1 MFEFELQRFDDEG
14 ADQGESADVPQEGG
28 EEEPLPEELSG
39 LPEDIARETLA
50 EWKASQ
56 SQEGTQSAQET
67 QETQETPKPQ
77 TEESVPY
84 ARFKE
89 KVDEANRLKAQLAEY
104 QRQMQQQ
111 PAQFQPLPAPQ
122 PPPLQQPQQPQMRIT
137 PEIAKKIEAAITA
150 EAKLMCGLSE
160 KELKELE
167 FADDDDAKLIQWNQS
182 KALARGK
189 VFAAIQQ
196 AQFEQRQQAQ
206 QAFAAQQQ
214 YAAAQQAA
222 SQFCN
227 DFAQKELATEPNIQ
241 AIQNF
246 AANEFFEQL
255 SPIEKQLVAVSFAHV
270 ERQIASP
277 AEMYTVKNY
286 YERAKAAFLAKANGA
301 KRQTQ
306 TAAQRAAGLPRSD
319 QLKGGSENTGG
330 KLTVSEIEKLLAGD
344 FTQIDPKK
352 QRQML
357 GLS

>member
-1 MFEFELQRFDDEG
+1 MFEFDLQRFDDDG

-28 EEEPLPEELSG
+28 EEEPLPEELNG
-39 LPEDIARETLA
+39 LPEDIARETFN

-56 SQEGTQSAQET
+56 SQEDTQGAQEA
-67 QETQETPKPQ
+67 QEPPKPQ

-89 KVDEANRLKAQLAEY
+89 KVDEANQLKAQLAEY
-104 QRQMQQQ
+104 QRRMQQQ
-111 PAQFQPLPAPQ
+111 PAQPPPQ
-122 PPPLQQPQQPQMRIT
+122 PRPQQPPAQPQMKIT
-137 PEIAKKIEAAITA
+137 PEIAKKINEAVDA

-160 KELKELE
+160 EELQDLE
-167 FADDDDAKLIQWNQS
+167 FADADDPKLIQWNQS

-196 AQFEQRQQAQ
+196 AQFEQRQREQ
-206 QAFAAQQQ
+206 QTFIAQQQ
-214 YAAAQQAA
+214 FVIAQQAA
-222 SQFCN
+222 SQLCN

-246 AANEFFEQL
+246 AANEFFTQL
-255 SPIEKQLVAVSFAHV
+255 SPVEKDIIAASYKKV

-277 AEMYTVKNY
+277 TEMYTVKNY
-286 YERAKAAFLAKANGA
+286 YERAKAAFYAKSNGA
-301 KRQTQ
+301 KRQAQGATQ
-306 TAAQRAAGLPRSD
+306 RSQQAAALPRSD

-330 KLTVSEIEKLLAGD
+330 QLTASEIEKLLQGD
-344 FTQIDPKK
+344 FTKIDPKK
-352 QRQML
+352 RKIML

>member
-1 MFEFELQRFDDEG
+1 MFEFDLQRFDDDG

-28 EEEPLPEELSG
+28 EEEPLPEELNG
-39 LPEDIARETLA
+39 LPEDIARETFD

-56 SQEGTQSAQET
+56 SQDDAQEA
-67 QETQETPKPQ
+67 QKPQ

-84 ARFKE
+84 VRFKE
-89 KVDEANRLKAQLAEY
+89 KVDEANQLKAQLAEY
-104 QRQMQQQ
+104 QRRMQQQ
-111 PAQFQPLPAPQ
+111 PAQPPPQ
-122 PPPLQQPQQPQMRIT
+122 PRPQQPAQPQMRIT
-137 PEIAKKIEAAITA
+137 PEIAQKINAAVDA

-160 KELKELE
+160 EELKDLQ
-167 FADDDDAKLIQWNQS
+167 FADDDDPKLIQWNQS

-196 AQFEQRQQAQ
+196 AQFEQRQREQ
-206 QAFAAQQQ
+206 QAFIAQQQ
-214 YAAAQQAA
+214 FVAAQQAA

-255 SPIEKQLVAVSFAHV
+255 SPVEKRLVAESFVHV

-277 AEMYTVKNY
+277 AEMYTIKNY
-286 YERAKAAFLAKANGA
+286 YERAKAAFLSRANGA
-301 KRQTQ
+301 RRQTQ
-306 TAAQRAAGLPRSD
+306 GATQRSRQAAALPRSD

-330 KLTVSEIEKLLAGD
+330 QLTASEFEKLLTGD
-344 FTQIDPKK
+344 FTKLDKK
-352 QRQML
+352 TQDAL
-357 GLS
+357 CGLT